1 MMIHLPKDVESSI
14 NEAVLSGHFASADDL
29 VAEIVRDYFRQRRQ
43 EQPAATP
50 SSGLGSIVACS
61 PFLGPVIKQ
70 ITDAVV
76 Q

>member
-50 SSGLGSIVACS
+50 YPALDRSGPCVMTPNCS
-61 PFLGPVIKQ
+61 TRPLNMP
-70 ITDAVV
+70 
-76 Q
+76 